1 MNRELRDLQTR
12 LAEAEQSVRL
22 AIGEGN
28 VTEAEKH
35 MEEVRTLRKQ
45 IAMLEELDAQAKADA
60 RSAMPAGEVRDRRE
74 FEARYTEAFVKAVA
88 QRGLTADDRE
98 VIAVYNRSFRAAM
111 HEGGVTTDP
120 DGDVSVVVPE
130 DVQTRINRLMRE
142 FDDLSEEV
150 RVETVTTL
158 SGSRV
163 LEKDSD
169 MVPFEVVG
177 EYSQIPETDNPQF
190 TTLSYKLKKFGGILP
205 ITDELLADS
214 DQNILSYVTD
224 WCARKAVVTRN
235 TKIIALLSTLTPV
248 ELADLDAVKR
258 VLNVSLD
265 PAISR
270 SAVILTNQDGYHWLD
285 TQKDEMGRY
294 LLTDDPTQPGRRLFK
309 GRPVRVVSNRHLPS
323 VAGSGTV
330 KAPMIIGNL
339 RQLAVV
345 FTRGRFELASTR
357 IGGQAWRTYST
368 ELRAI
373 MREDYQLWDQ
383 AAAVYGL
390 VAL

>member
-1 MNRELRDLQTR
+1 MNREIRDLQTR
-12 LAEAEQSVRL
+12 LAAAEQAVRL

-28 VTEAEKH
+28 VSEAEKR
-35 MEEVRTLRKQ
+35 MEEVRALRKQ

-98 VIAVYNRSFRAAM
+98 VIAAYNRSFRAAM

>member
-35 MEEVRTLRKQ
+35 MEEVRALRKQ